1 MMFTISKG
9 SRIALTILSL
19 GVLAGLTGAASA
31 ETWNQAHP
39 RRAEVNARLN
49 NQNHRINEERR
60 EGEISRDEARKL
72 HAEDHAIRQEER
84 LMARQ
89 NGGHIT
95 RSEQRVLNQQENAV
109 SRQIGR

>member
-1 MMFTISKG
+1 MSTISKT

-19 GVLAGLTGAASA
+19 GVLTGAASA
-31 ETWNQAHP
+31 ETWNQDHP

-60 EGEISRDEARKL
+60 EGEISRGEARKL
-72 HAEDHAIRQEER
+72 HAEDHAIQQEER
-84 LMARQ
+84 TMAKQ

>member
-1 MMFTISKG
+1 MFTNFKG

-19 GVLAGLTGAASA
+19 GVLGGATQLANA
-31 ETWNQAHP
+31 ETWKQAHP
-39 RRAEVNARLN
+39 RRTEVSARLG

-60 EGEISRDEARKL
+60 EGEITRRQAHAL
-72 HAEDHAIRQEER
+72 HAEDRTIRHEER
-84 LMARQ
+84 FMGRQ

-95 RSEQRVLNQQENAV
+95 RAEKRALNQQENAV

>member
-1 MMFTISKG
+1 MFTISRG
-9 SRIALTILSL
+9 SRIAVIILSL
-19 GVLAGLTGAASA
+19 GVVAGTAGLANA

-60 EGEISRDEARKL
+60 EGEITAGQARAL
-72 HAEDHAIRQEER
+72 HAQDHLIRSEER
-84 LMARQ
+84 FMARQ

-95 RSEQRVLNQQENAV
+95 RGEQRLLNRQENAV
-109 SRQIGR
+109 SREIGR

>member
-1 MMFTISKG
+1 MSTISKR

-19 GVLAGLTGAASA
+19 GVLAGGTQLANA
-31 ETWNQAHP
+31 ETWKQAHP
-39 RRAEVNARLN
+39 RRAEVNARLE
-49 NQNHRINEERR
+49 NQNRRINQERR
-60 EGEISRDEARKL
+60 EGEISGKEARKL
-72 HAEDHAIRQEER
+72 HAEDRAIRQEER
-84 LMARQ
+84 DMARQ

>member
-1 MMFTISKG
+1 MSTISKG

-19 GVLAGLTGAASA
+19 GILAGATQIANA
-31 ETWNQAHP
+31 ETWDQKHP
-39 RRAEVNARLN
+39 RRAEVNSRLD
-49 NQNHRINEERR
+49 NQNKRIKEERR
-60 EGEISRDEARKL
+60 EGEISGKEARKL
-72 HAEDHAIRQEER
+72 HSEDRAIRQEER
-84 LMARQ
+84 DMARQ